1 MTQERCQVCGGEG
14 LFYASYGDQMDH
26 KLTKCDCTALK
37 ESPEPDFVKPIA
49 REQSFLPGICPH
61 KHMVFCSC
69 LCQAHDLIATAIRNA
84 LQKRQNAPRH
94 SSKSPPG
101 QCRCAADHRRPEG

>member
-84 LQKRQNAPRH
+84 PNDFVKGELDATLRRLLITINTE
-94 SSKSPPG
+94 G
-101 QCRCAADHRRPEG
+101 CRG